1 MNPEDKFE
9 QISARKHVLIWGAG
23 YHTKEVLRF
32 YQSFFSEKELWI
44 VDQNT
49 VGTTIENYPVLS
61 PDEIDYSHMEL
72 AVIMTAIHHAEVEH
86 ALKHQYGY
94 SGLVIGLY
102 AFRRLLLKL
111 DSYEECRCHL
121 HDFISH
127 MENGCPSY
135 SYDYIFREHYR
146 QYQTIKL
153 FAFWS
158 SSIGESIRYLAAYYE
173 TAFQHKKEDEYYLL
187 VPYIKGN
194 DFANGRFIEI
204 VSRTVPMITHENCH
218 FWSYLLERYP
228 ERFDL
233 NSYNDY
239 NGILVDVYD
248 QFDPRIPK
256 GCFCDVKFPIVSYL
270 SEEVNEAKDR
280 LREMGVHGDY
290 VCIFARDQAYLQHQY
305 GQSYSFNDIRDMDIG
320 SFRNAA
326 KYLHNQNIQ
335 TIRMGKVVNQ
345 PVELPNCIDY
355 ASKYHNDLM
364 DLYLCG
370 KCKFYAGSLSGIVE
384 MAQLQDVPVL
394 LLGLVQL
401 EGYHSIPYRSMDI
414 FVPKK
419 IYDKKNKRFLRF
431 TEMWDAEIAA
441 GDTVAQY
448 YEKRGLEFI
457 ELEESEIETAI
468 IEMNEKVDGIYMEDE
483 YERQLQKK
491 YHDLFDQWIAKN
503 GYQYFYFQHINVSGS
518 FIKKNAF
525 LLD

>member
-61 PDEIDYSHMEL
+61 PDEIDYSHMDL

-94 SGLVIGLY
+94 SGPVIGLY

-158 SSIGESIRYLAAYYE
+158 SSIGESIRYLAAYYDA
-173 TAFQHKKEDEYYLL
+173 AFQHKKEDEYYLL
-187 VPYIKGN
+187 IPYIKGN

-204 VSRTVPMITHENCH
+204 VSRKVPMITHENCH
-218 FWSYLLERYP
+218 FWSYLLDRYP

-233 NSYNDY
+233 DSYNDY
-239 NGILVDVYD
+239 NGILVDAYD
-248 QFDPRIPK
+248 QFDPRLLNR
-256 GCFCDVKFPIVSYL
+256 CFRGLKFPVISYHR
-270 SEEVNEAKDR
+270 EEEAEANAS
-280 LREMGVHGDY
+280 LHEMGVSGDY

-305 GQSYSFNDIRDMDIG
+305 GQSYSFNDIRDMDITAFQ
-320 SFRNAA
+320 SAA
-326 KYLHNQNIQ
+326 EYLQAQNIKA
-335 TIRMGKVVNQ
+335 IRMGKVVGQ
-345 PVELPNCIDY
+345 PVDLPNCVDY
-355 ASKYHNDLM
+355 ASKYHKDLM

-370 KCKFYAGSLSGIVE
+370 NCKFYAGSLSGITAFV
-384 MAQLQDVPVL
+384 QLQNRPTV
-394 LLGLVQL
+394 LLGLVQI
-401 EGYHSIPYRSMDI
+401 GIHNAIPYRSSDI
-414 FVPKK
+414 YVPKK
-419 IYDKKNKRFLRF
+419 IYDKKKKRILNFR
-431 TEMWDAEIAA
+431 EMWDAEMAA
-441 GDTVAQY
+441 KDQVSQY
-448 YEKRGLEFI
+448 YLAQELEFI
-457 ELEESEIETAI
+457 ELEESQVRDAI
-468 IEMNEKVDGIYMEDE
+468 VEMNERIDGTYQEDS
-483 YERQLQKK
+483 YEKELQKK
-491 YHDLFDQWIAKN
+491 YHQLLEHWIEQHH
-503 GYQYFYFQHINVSGS
+503 YHSSYFQQINISGS
-518 FIKKNAF
+518 FIKQNAF
-525 LLD
+525 MLE